1 MTSVRRWSAALFT
14 ASALSVPTAAGY
26 AQPATKLPR
35 VVLLMPGLPQ
45 GTLLA
50 SVEAFK
56 QGLRDL
62 GYIATQNMLL
72 EERWNQRGPEH
83 WAAFVAEV
91 LQQAPQVLVS
101 GAAMATR
108 TVWQTAPTIPLVSPT
123 LLDPVGDG
131 YAASLAHPGG
141 SVTGLA
147 LLTPELTAKRIELI
161 KAAVPGVRSIALLAQ
176 AGPETERL
184 MREGEAVGRSL
195 GSIGRSVS

>member
-1 MTSVRRWSAALFT
+1 MTSVRRWGAAPFI
-14 ASALSVPTAAGY
+14 AWALAVATAAGY

-35 VVLLMPGLPQ
+35 VVLLMPGVPQ
-45 GTLLA
+45 GTPLD
-50 SVEAFK
+50 SVGAFK

-62 GYIATQNMLL
+62 GYVPGQNIRL

-83 WAAFVAEV
+83 WPVFVAEV
-91 LQQAPQVLVS
+91 LHQAPQVLVS
-101 GAAMATR
+101 GAAVATR

-161 KAAVPGVRSIALLAQ
+161 KAAVPGIRGIALLAQ

-184 MREGEAVGRSL
+184 MREGEP
-195 GSIGRSVS
+195 